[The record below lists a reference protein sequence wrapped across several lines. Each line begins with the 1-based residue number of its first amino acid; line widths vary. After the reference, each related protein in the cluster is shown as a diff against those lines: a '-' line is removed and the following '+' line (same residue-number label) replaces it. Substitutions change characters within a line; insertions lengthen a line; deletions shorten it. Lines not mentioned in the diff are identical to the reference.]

1 MLEKI
6 KNSKSYNIITNCEF
20 LDDDLFS
27 KKLVEYY
34 KRIVDTSSD
43 SVNLDKIKKYDRV
56 MRKYIEDYTFSKK
69 LKNSV
74 DVSTILKS
82 KVDLSEVVLEYAVD
96 FLSKYDEK
104 IEEPIVNT
112 RWIWG
117 IMDKLKIVFMGTPEF
132 GLPSLEKLNEIYDIV
147 LVVCQPD
154 KPSNRG
160 IVKYSKIKEF
170 AINNNIL
177 VYQPSNV
184 KNEYK
189 PILDMKPDMI
199 ITCAYGQII
208 PKEILDYPKYGC
220 INIHAS
226 LLPKLRGGA
235 PIHRAIIEGHKES
248 GITIMKMSLKMDA
261 GDIITQES
269 VWIKDDDT
277 VGILHD
283 KLSLLASDLII
294 KTIPLIV
301 NNTIVFRKQ
310 NENEVTYG
318 FVITKEDEHI
328 NFNNTTRD
336 VINRIRGLNPF
347 PGAFAIL
354 DGKIVKLWLARYG
367 KSDNSNAIFG
377 EIINI
382 YDDGIGIKTIDGE
395 VIITELQL
403 EGRKRMD
410 ASSFLRGIANKRDLI
425 GKVFE

>member
-1 MLEKI
+1 
-6 KNSKSYNIITNCEF
+6 
-20 LDDDLFS
+20 
-27 KKLVEYY
+27 
-34 KRIVDTSSD
+34 
-43 SVNLDKIKKYDRV
+43 
-56 MRKYIEDYTFSKK
+56 
-69 LKNSV
+69 
-74 DVSTILKS
+74 
-82 KVDLSEVVLEYAVD
+82 
-96 FLSKYDEK
+96 
-104 IEEPIVNT
+104 
-112 RWIWG
+112 
-117 IMDKLKIVFMGTPEF
+117 MDKLKIVFMGTPEF

-170 AINNNIL
+170 AINNDIL
-177 VYQPSNV
+177 VYQPNNI

-189 PILDMKPDMI
+189 PILDMNPDMI

-269 VWIKDDDT
+269 VQIKDDDT
-277 VGILHD
+277 VGVLHD
-283 KLSLLASDLII
+283 KLSLLASNLII

-301 NNTIVFRKQ
+301 NNAIVARKQ

-318 FVITKEDEHI
+318 FVITKDDEHI
-328 NFNNTTRD
+328 NFKSTTID

-354 DGKIVKLWLARYG
+354 DGKIVKLWHSKSG
-367 KSDNSNAIFG
+367 KCDNSNAICG

-410 ASSFLRGIANKRDLI
+410 ACSFLRGIANKRDLI